1 MITFAQRLA
10 YGVVEACRAAIT
22 VGDGTRLALK
32 RRAAARTAFFFGLRH
47 LQNIPPSTARGHHAN
62 PTHASKMSLSDPSW
76 PAPAAPTRKC
86 APPLFS
92 IRGVRGIYYRPPF
105 TIFYN
110 AYSMAARYPQR
121 IICLTEETC
130 ETLYLL
136 GAQDRIVGISG
147 FTVRPPQARKE
158 KPKIAAFT
166 SAKID
171 KILALEPDLV
181 LGFSDMQADIAAELV
196 RHGIA
201 VYVFNQRSV
210 NQILDMILCLG
221 SLMGVTA
228 GAKALVQRLEKNLG
242 EIRRAT
248 VAWGVRPSVYFEEW
262 DEPLISGIRWV
273 SELIDIAGGQDCF
286 VENSRFPDAKRRIIA
301 DANEVVRR
309 RPDIIIGSW
318 CGRRF
323 RSERVG
329 ARDGWRAI
337 PAVAHG
343 EVHEIKSSDILQP
356 GPAALTDGVRQ
367 LHAIIARWQQRAGN
381 VKNPAA
387 GAKGITARAVPERR
401 RG

>member
-1 MITFAQRLA
+1 
-10 YGVVEACRAAIT
+10 
-22 VGDGTRLALK
+22 
-32 RRAAARTAFFFGLRH
+32 
-47 LQNIPPSTARGHHAN
+47 
-62 PTHASKMSLSDPSW
+62 
-76 PAPAAPTRKC
+76 
-86 APPLFS
+86 
-92 IRGVRGIYYRPPF
+92 
-105 TIFYN
+105 
-110 AYSMAARYPQR
+110 MAAHYPQR
-121 IICLTEETC
+121 IVCLTEETC

-136 GAQDRIVGISG
+136 GAQDRIVGVSG

-158 KPKIAAFT
+158 KPKVAAFT
-166 SAKID
+166 SAKTD

-210 NQILDMILCLG
+210 TQILDMILCLG
-221 SLMGVTA
+221 SLVGVTA
-228 GAKALVQRLEKNLG
+228 GAEALVQRLENNLAD
-242 EIRRAT
+242 IRRTTA
-248 VAWGVRPSVYFEEW
+248 AWAARPRVYFEEW

-273 SELIDIAGGQDCF
+273 SELIEIAGGQDCF

-301 DANEVVRR
+301 DADEVVRR

-323 RSERVG
+323 LPERVG
-329 ARDGWRAI
+329 AREGWREI

-367 LHAIIARWQQRAGN
+367 LHAIIVRWQKSAGN
-381 VKNPAA
+381 NKKPSEGVDAIAA
-387 GAKGITARAVPERR
+387 CVVLEARH
-401 RG
+401 G